1 MHAARLWL
9 LFFLSSQQSSLRLN
23 VWLLS
28 VRGVCVIPA
37 PIGHIQI
44 SKPEW
49 RREQMLTMRPY
60 FTTPCWFVYY
70 ASAAV
75 CIALNEILLFLF
87 SNTYISSFFISV
99 PPVLLAH
106 PSSTKMS
113 TAPSTA
119 QYVAVQMY
127 TFNRNAR
134 WRSTSNYITSTITLL
149 AKSRPEYR
157 SPALF
162 FLLILESLSVQI
174 SGIY

>member
-1 MHAARLWL
+1 MQHACD
-9 LFFLSSQQSSLRLN
+9 FFFFFHRSKSSLRLN

-44 SKPEW
+44 SEPEW

-60 FTTPCWFVYY
+60 FTTPMLIRLLRQCSSLHSIEWNTIISLLQHVYFFF
-70 ASAAV
+70 
-75 CIALNEILLFLF
+75 FL
-87 SNTYISSFFISV
+87 SV
-99 PPVLLAH
+99 PSVLLAH

-149 AKSRPEYR
+149 AKSRPEYG

-162 FLLILESLSVQI
+162 FLLLLESLSVQI